1 MLGKLSLFSPRNT
14 IFGNT
19 KYKKNKD
26 CFFFFLIAFSFYFIS
41 DLWAKLLD
49 IPKTAM
55 FPLFLFSPS
64 VYS

>member
-1 MLGKLSLFSPRNT
+1 MLGKLSLFSPPRNT

-26 CFFFFLIAFSFYFIS
+26 CFFFLSTFSFYFIS

-49 IPKTAM
+49 IPTIAHVPSL
-55 FPLFLFSPS
+55 PLFPFSF
-64 VYS
+64 